1 MNEEIRNEGFNEVEA
16 VNETTDLTP
25 CETEETSNGYGALA
39 AFCGVAF
46 GAGVLAHKFVI
57 QPIGKK
63 VSNWRAERKRRKEA
77 KKGVV
82 DGDFEEIFDDPED
95 VTVTEEE

>member
-25 CETEETSNGYGALA
+25 CETEETSNGCGALVA
-39 AFCGVAF
+39 IGGVAF
-46 GAGVLAHKFVI
+46 AAGVLAHKFVI

-63 VSNWRAERKRRKEA
+63 VSNWRAERKRRREA

-82 DGDFEEIFDDPED
+82 EGDFEEIFDDPEE
-95 VTVTEEE
+95 VTEEE